1 MRIATETQLV
11 ISGSLRAFAEEIEM
25 GPPLH
30 SLVLCG
36 ELHDIEEKMYDHFH
50 YTKHADKLQK
60 FVDAAKKADNE
71 EEEKKE

>member
-1 MRIATETQLV
+1 
-11 ISGSLRAFAEEIEM
+11 M

-36 ELHDIEEKMYDHFH
+36 ELHDIEEKMFEHFH
-50 YTKHADKLQK
+50 HTKHADKLQK
-60 FVDAAKKADNE
+60 FVDDAKKADDE